1 MKYINEYN
9 SFIGEEWSKNEPI
22 PEIIDKPKGLA
33 VFLIG
38 SPGIGKSTFVSKF
51 IHPKNPN
58 IKDFSTD
65 DISLLYTGDPNV
77 YYTGKEKPEGG
88 RTSNAAKLNLKK
100 MKLFMDTGNSFIYD
114 TTGAGKKYTDSGFQ
128 HIKEIFDLAKEKK
141 YEIVFIH
148 LLSTLETSL
157 SQNKLRDRYV
167 DPDYILWAY
176 AKQMGAQIDGQKVE
190 GNLNRYKALNPH
202 SYYVV
207 LCINQKYNFFKFVNG
222 KLAKRKGDRYIPI
235 KESISISSPFRT

>member
-1 MKYINEYN
+1 MKYIKEYN

-22 PEIIDKPKGLA
+22 PEILDKPKGLA

-38 SPGIGKSTFVSKF
+38 SPGIGKSTFVNKF
-51 IHPKNPN
+51 LHPKNPN

-65 DISLLYTGDPNV
+65 DISLLYTKDPNV
-77 YYTGKEKPEGG
+77 YYTGKEKPDGTK
-88 RTSNAAKLNLKK
+88 TSNAAKLNLKK
-100 MKLFMDTGNSFIYD
+100 MKLFMNTGNSFIYD

-128 HIKEIFDLAKEKK
+128 HIKEIFQLAKEKK

-148 LLSTLETSL
+148 LLSTLQTSL
-157 SQNKLRDRYV
+157 NQNKLRDRFV

-176 AKQMGAQIDGQKVE
+176 TKQMGGQINGQKVE
-190 GNLNRYKALNPH
+190 GNLNRYKELNPN

-207 LCINQKYNFFKFVNG
+207 LSINQKYNFFKFING
-222 KLAKRKGDRYIPI
+222 KLAKRKGDKYIPI
-235 KESISISSPFRT
+235 KESIQYT